1 MGFIRASMLFKLL
14 GVEKAKAK
22 ANQPIRQVFLTQSH
36 ILAQRVQ
43 EYYSQLYGAAT
54 LGVGDG
60 GPSAVDSMSLFQLDE
75 QSDSRSDLPT
85 SFSELR
91 DDHFPLFVTFNQVRY
106 PITKIPSDGVIPSLR
121 LPSLDSEDAGKRL
134 RSRFLPAQIYAA
146 KRCYSWQGCPEGFA
160 RR

>member
-1 MGFIRASMLFKLL
+1 MLFKLL
-14 GVEKAKAK
+14 GVEKAKAE

-75 QSDSRSDLPT
+75 QSDSRSDLPA

-106 PITKIPSDGVIPSLR
+106 PVIEIPSGGVISIPSLR
-121 LPSLDSEDAGKRL
+121 LLFLDSEDAGKRL
-134 RSRFLPAQIYAA
+134 RSRFLAAQIYAA
-146 KRCYSWQGCPEGFA
+146 KRRYSWQGCLKGFS